1 MALRDLFEIAENPN
15 NYSAV
20 RIKIATSDELPHGH
34 MVKSA
39 LRKPLTTGHLS
50 RNEMVCFAERFSARY
65 MTMNVSAV
73 NTNA

>member
-1 MALRDLFEIAENPN
+1 MKLL
-15 NYSAV
+15 
-20 RIKIATSDELPHGH
+20 HGH
-34 MVKSA
+34 MVKYA

-50 RNEMVCFAERFSARY
+50 LNEMACFAAKFSARY

>member
-20 RIKIATSDELPHGH
+20 RIKIATSDEVTSWSHGE
-34 MVKSA
+34 VRTSETINY
-39 LRKPLTTGHLS
+39 RTFKPDV
-50 RNEMVCFAERFSARY
+50 MVCFAARFSARY